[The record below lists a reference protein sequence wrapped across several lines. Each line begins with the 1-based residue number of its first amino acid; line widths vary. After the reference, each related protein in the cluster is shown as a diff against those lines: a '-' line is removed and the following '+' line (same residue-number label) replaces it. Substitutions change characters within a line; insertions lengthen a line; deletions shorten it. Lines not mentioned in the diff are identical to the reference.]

1 MRKPRLSQVEWFAQ
15 STARQSQDSNLVSL
29 RPKVML
35 FLGVH
40 WVAIGLNQKNLR
52 VYLLLYL
59 KGRPI
64 SEAGQWASRAS
75 ERGCVLG
82 WSFSLLTAPSHSLLP
97 CLPLRDMA
105 SSGVYKLD
113 DGKPYLSNCFPA
125 KSLLRMPEEGQVTS
139 HFGTFASPPGPA
151 SECLWCS
158 FLPLQPPSRLFP
170 ALPSP
175 LPANPSP
182 SSSLREVSF
191 KKKKLFIY

>member
-1 MRKPRLSQVEWFAQ
+1 MICSVHSKTEPRFKPGLSEAKSDAFPRGSLSYNWFK
-15 STARQSQDSNLVSL
+15 
-29 RPKVML
+29 P
-35 FLGVH
+35 
-40 WVAIGLNQKNLR
+40 KNLR

-139 HFGTFASPPGPA
+139 HFSTFASPPGPA
-151 SECLWCS
+151 SECL
-158 FLPLQPPSRLFP
+158 
-170 ALPSP
+170 
-175 LPANPSP
+175 
-182 SSSLREVSF
+182 
-191 KKKKLFIY
+191 